1 MLQFDWPIPLCLE
14 IKELILFKHQEILFI
29 DQMEEIHRLIP
40 HRPPFLFIDK
50 IIGVDSDG
58 ARAAL
63 SISEEMP
70 FFKGHYPGNPIMP
83 GVLLCESVFQTGAIF
98 LSKEIV
104 GEEKLNDQSSTPVLS
119 RIRDARF
126 KRMVK
131 PGDELVISV
140 SQTEKIGQFFNLRG
154 EVANQEGKVVLTV
167 SFALA
172 LVQQSS

>member
-1 MLQFDWPIPLCLE
+1 MPEYCCVNPSFRP
-14 IKELILFKHQEILFI
+14 EL
-29 DQMEEIHRLIP
+29 
-40 HRPPFLFIDK
+40 
-50 IIGVDSDG
+50 
-58 ARAAL
+58 
-63 SISEEMP
+63 
-70 FFKGHYPGNPIMP
+70 FFFQKK
-83 GVLLCESVFQTGAIF
+83 LLG
-98 LSKEIV
+98 KK
-104 GEEKLNDQSSTPVLS
+104 KLNDQSSTPVLS